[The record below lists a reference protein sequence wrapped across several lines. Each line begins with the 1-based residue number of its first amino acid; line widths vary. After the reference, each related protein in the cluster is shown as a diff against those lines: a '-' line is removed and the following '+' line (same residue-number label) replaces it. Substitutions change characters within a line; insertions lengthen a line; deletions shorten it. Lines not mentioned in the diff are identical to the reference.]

1 MVRDM
6 TEPGKP
12 TQGRTPPV
20 EFPHFSEQVAE
31 GMLGTN
37 PLLEAG
43 LMGFLGIRHTG
54 CGAGWI
60 EAELDV
66 RTDLLTP
73 FGTAHGGVVS
83 ALADHVLGS
92 VMYPVMAPGQ
102 WAATTEF
109 KLNLLRPV
117 REGVLRGRGD
127 VISLSRAMGVVR
139 IDITNDIPDGG
150 SRLAAAAQGTVSI
163 QDPR

>member
-1 MVRDM
+1 MVVAL
-6 TEPGKP
+6 
-12 TQGRTPPV
+12 V
-20 EFPHFSEQVAE
+20 EFPNYSEQVAE

-37 PLLEAG
+37 PLIESG

-60 EAELDV
+60 EAEVDV
-66 RTDLLTP
+66 RADLLTP

-83 ALADHVLGS
+83 SLADHVLGS
-92 VMYPVMAPGQ
+92 VMYPVMASGQ

-117 REGVLRGRGD
+117 RDGVLGARAEI
-127 VISLSRAMGVVR
+127 ISMSRRTAVVR
-139 IDITNDIPDGG
+139 IDITNDTAEGG
-150 SRLAAAAQGTVSI
+150 ERLAAAAQGTVSI
-163 QDPR
+163 QDPK

>member
-1 MVRDM
+1 M
-6 TEPGKP
+6 T
-12 TQGRTPPV
+12 TPAP
-20 EFPHFSEQVAE
+20 EFPHYSEKAAQ
-31 GMLGTN
+31 GLLGTN

-54 CGAGWI
+54 CGAGWL

-66 RTDLLTP
+66 REDLLTP

-92 VMYPVMAPGQ
+92 VMYPVMEKGR

-109 KLNLLRPV
+109 KLNLLRPA
-117 REGVLRGRGD
+117 RDGVLRARAE
-127 VISLSRAMGVVR
+127 VISMSRRLAVVR
-139 IDITNDIPDGG
+139 IDITNND
-150 SRLAAAAQGTVSI
+150 RLAAAGQGTVSI
-163 QDPR
+163 QDPK

>member
-1 MVRDM
+1 M
-6 TEPGKP
+6 TPA
-12 TQGRTPPV
+12 V
-20 EFPHFSEQVAE
+20 EFPNYSEQVAE

-37 PLLEAG
+37 PMLEAG

-66 RTDLLTP
+66 RDELLTP

-92 VMYPVMAPGQ
+92 VMYPVMAKGQ

-117 REGVLRGRGD
+117 RDGVLSARAEI
-127 VISLSRAMGVVR
+127 ISLSRRMGVVR
-139 IDITNDIPDGG
+139 IDIANTPEGG
-150 SRLAAAAQGTVSI
+150 TARLAAAAQGTVSI
-163 QDPR
+163 QDPK

>member
-1 MVRDM
+1 MR
-6 TEPGKP
+6 
-12 TQGRTPPV
+12 TQSI
-20 EFPHFSEQVAE
+20 EFPDYSEEAAE
-31 GMLGTN
+31 AMLGTS

-54 CGAGWI
+54 CGPGWI
-60 EAELDV
+60 EAELEV
-66 RTDLLTP
+66 RPDLLTP

-92 VMYPVMAPGQ
+92 VMYPVMAPGR

-109 KLNLLRPV
+109 KVNLLRPV
-117 REGVLRGRGD
+117 REGTLRARAE
-127 VISLSRAMGVVR
+127 VVSLSRRMGVVR
-139 IDITNDIPDGG
+139 IDIANDIPDGG